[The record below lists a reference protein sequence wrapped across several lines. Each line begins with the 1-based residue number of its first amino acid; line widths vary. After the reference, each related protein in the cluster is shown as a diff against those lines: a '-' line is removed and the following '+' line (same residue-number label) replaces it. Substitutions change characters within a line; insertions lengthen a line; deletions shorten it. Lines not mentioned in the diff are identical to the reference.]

1 VGTREAV
8 MRKRDTAFKSVSYS
22 AIALLARWEL
32 LEFARV
38 VVLERDGRMVRRHV
52 SRFTAAELAV
62 MGCR

>member
-1 VGTREAV
+1 